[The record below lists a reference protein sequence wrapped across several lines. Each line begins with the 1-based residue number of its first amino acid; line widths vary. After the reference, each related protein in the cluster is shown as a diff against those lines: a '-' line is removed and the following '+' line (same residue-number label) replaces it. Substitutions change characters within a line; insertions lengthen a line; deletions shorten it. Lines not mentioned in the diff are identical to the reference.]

1 MMLMMWIAVVVSAAA
16 LAGCVF
22 LLLTEATPKKVAKS
36 QQKALDSSLA
46 LEKAL
51 KEIHGTLGE
60 ESPQQN
66 QKM

>member
-1 MMLMMWIAVVVSAAA
+1 MMLMMWIAVAISVVA
-16 LAGCVF
+16 LAGCVV
-22 LLLTEATPKKVAKS
+22 LLLIEATPKKVAQS
-36 QQKALDSSLA
+36 QQKALDSSFA